1 MPVSIQF
8 RQALGKLVLPAL
20 ILVACGVI
28 LLGKADRALVERLR
42 MQTADLLAPAYSL
55 VAWPQAKLRWLS
67 GNLQDI
73 RNLEAENIRLRAENE
88 SLRHWYDVAAALA
101 DENGTLKA
109 NLHWIPDNA
118 PTFVSGRVVRD
129 TSGLYARAVL
139 LAINADTSVRKGGI
153 ALDGAVLVGRV
164 TEVGK
169 RSARVLL
176 ITDSSSRLPVTLESS
191 HAAAIMAG
199 DNSPLPRI
207 IFYPQDNVPIEGE
220 RVVTNGEIESL
231 PAGLPVGHVHYVR
244 PGQPVVVPAA
254 ALDHVDILRI
264 FDYADSVAPPD
275 APGRVPLPPPVGGTL
290 SLPAQF
296 QPHADQG
303 LHG

>member
-28 LLGKADRALVERLR
+28 LLGKADRALVEKLR
-42 MQTADLLAPAYSL
+42 MRTADLLSPAYAL
-55 VAWPQAKLRWLS
+55 VEWPQEKLRWLS

-73 RNLEAENIRLRAENE
+73 RNLEAENIRLRAENA

-101 DENGTLKA
+101 DENATLKA

-118 PTFVSGRVVRD
+118 PDFVTGRVVRD

-139 LAINADTSVRKGGI
+139 LAINPETAVSKGGI
-153 ALDGAVLVGRV
+153 ALDGAGLVGRV

-176 ITDSSSRLPVTLESS
+176 ITDSSSRLPVTLEAS

-231 PAGLPVGHVHYVR
+231 PAGLPVGHVHYLR

-254 ALDHVDILRI
+254 ALDHVDTLRI
-264 FDYADSVAPPD
+264 FNYEDSIAPPD
-275 APGRVPLPPPVGGTL
+275 APVSYTHLTLPTILLV
-290 SLPAQF
+290 
-296 QPHADQG
+296 
-303 LHG
+303 

>member
-139 LAINADTSVRKGGI
+139 LAINADTSVRKG
-153 ALDGAVLVGRV
+153 A
-164 TEVGK
+164 
-169 RSARVLL
+169 
-176 ITDSSSRLPVTLESS
+176 
-191 HAAAIMAG
+191 
-199 DNSPLPRI
+199 
-207 IFYPQDNVPIEGE
+207 
-220 RVVTNGEIESL
+220 
-231 PAGLPVGHVHYVR
+231 
-244 PGQPVVVPAA
+244 
-254 ALDHVDILRI
+254 
-264 FDYADSVAPPD
+264 
-275 APGRVPLPPPVGGTL
+275 
-290 SLPAQF
+290 
-296 QPHADQG
+296 
-303 LHG
+303 

>member
-129 TSGLYARAVL
+129 TSVLYARAVL

-153 ALDGAVLVGRV
+153 ALDGAGLVGRV

>member
-28 LLGKADRALVERLR
+28 LLGKADRVLVERLR
-42 MQTADLLAPAYSL
+42 MQTADLLAPAYAL
-55 VAWPQAKLRWLS
+55 VEWPQAKLRWLS

-139 LAINADTSVRKGGI
+139 LAINPDTAVRKGGI
-153 ALDGAVLVGRV
+153 ALDGAGLVGRV
-164 TEVGK
+164 TEVGR

-290 SLPAQF
+290 SLPTQF
-296 QPHADQG
+296 LPHVNQG

>member
-153 ALDGAVLVGRV
+153 ALDGAGLVGRV

>member
-20 ILVACGVI
+20 ILVAFGVI
-28 LLGKADRALVERLR
+28 LLGKADRTLVEKLR
-42 MQTADLLAPAYSL
+42 MQTADLLAPAYRM
-55 VAWPQAKLRWLS
+55 VEWPQEKLRWLS

-73 RNLEAENIRLRAENE
+73 RNLEAENIRLRAENT

-101 DENGTLKA
+101 DENATLKA

-139 LAINADTSVRKGGI
+139 LAINPDTSVHKGGI
-153 ALDGAVLVGRV
+153 ALDGAGLVGRV
-164 TEVGK
+164 TEVGR

-176 ITDSSSRLPVTLESS
+176 ITDSSSRLPVTLEAS

-199 DNSPLPRI
+199 DNSPMPRI
-207 IFYPQDNVPIEGE
+207 IFYPQDNLPVEGE

-231 PAGLPVGHVHYVR
+231 PASLPVGHVHYLR
-244 PGQPVVVPAA
+244 PGMPVVVPAA
-254 ALDHVDILRI
+254 ALDHIDIVRI
-264 FDYADSVAPPD
+264 FDYEDSVAPPD
-275 APGRVPLPPPVGGTL
+275 APGRVPLPPVGRTMV
-290 SLPAQF
+290 LPSQF
-296 QPHADQG
+296 QINQDKG

>member
-28 LLGKADRALVERLR
+28 LLGKADRGLIEKLR
-42 MQTADLLAPAYSL
+42 MNTADLLAPAYGL
-55 VAWPQAKLRWLS
+55 VAWPQEKLRWVS

-73 RNLEAENIRLRAENE
+73 RNLEAENIRLRAENT

-101 DENGTLKA
+101 DENATLKA

-139 LAINADTSVRKGGI
+139 LSLNPDTAVRKGGI
-153 ALDGAVLVGRV
+153 ALDGAGLVGRV
-164 TEVGK
+164 TEVGR

-199 DNSPLPRI
+199 DNSALPRI

-231 PAGLPVGHVHYVR
+231 PAGLPVGHVHYLR

-254 ALDHVDILRI
+254 DLDHVDMLRV
-264 FDYADSVAPPD
+264 FDYEDSVVPPD
-275 APGRVPLPPPVGGTL
+275 APGRVPLPSGGGTMP
-290 SLPAQF
+290 LPT
-296 QPHADQG
+296 HSDQG

>member
-28 LLGKADRALVERLR
+28 LLGKADRPLVEKLR
-42 MQTADLLAPAYSL
+42 MQTADLLAPAYGL

-73 RNLEAENIRLRAENE
+73 RNLEAENIRLRAENVT
-88 SLRHWYDVAAALA
+88 LRHWYDVAAALA
-101 DENGTLKA
+101 DENAALKS

-118 PTFVSGRVVRD
+118 PAFVTGRVVRD

-139 LAINADTSVRKGGI
+139 LAINPDTAVRKGGI
-153 ALDGAVLVGRV
+153 ALDGSGLVGRV

-169 RSARVLL
+169 RSVRVLL

-199 DNSPLPRI
+199 DNTALPRI

-231 PAGLPVGHVHYVR
+231 PAGLPVGHVHYLR

-264 FDYADSVAPPD
+264 FDYEDSVSPPD
-275 APGRVPLPPPVGGTL
+275 APGRVPLPSVGRTL
-290 SLPAQF
+290 SLPSQF
-296 QPHADQG
+296 QSHPDQG

>member
-28 LLGKADRALVERLR
+28 LLGKADRGLIEKLR
-42 MQTADLLAPAYSL
+42 MNTADLLAPAYGL
-55 VAWPQAKLRWLS
+55 VAWPQEKLRWVS

-73 RNLEAENIRLRAENE
+73 RNLEAENIRLRAENV

-101 DENGTLKA
+101 DENATLKA

-139 LAINADTSVRKGGI
+139 LALNPDTAVRKGGI
-153 ALDGAVLVGRV
+153 ALDGAGLVGRV
-164 TEVGK
+164 TEVGR

-199 DNSPLPRI
+199 DSSALPRI

-231 PAGLPVGHVHYVR
+231 PAGLPVGHVHYLR

-254 ALDHVDILRI
+254 DLDHVDMLRV
-264 FDYADSVAPPD
+264 FDYEDSVVPPD
-275 APGRVPLPPPVGGTL
+275 APGRVPLPATGGAMP
-290 SLPAQF
+290 LPAH
-296 QPHADQG
+296 PDQG

>member
-153 ALDGAVLVGRV
+153 ALDGAGLVGRV

-264 FDYADSVAPPD
+264 FDYAYSVAPPD

>member
-28 LLGKADRALVERLR
+28 LLGKADRPLIGKLR
-42 MQTADLLAPAYSL
+42 MQTADLLAPAYGL

-73 RNLEAENIRLRAENE
+73 RNLEAENIRLRAENV

-101 DENGTLKA
+101 DENAALKS

-118 PTFVSGRVVRD
+118 PAFVTGRVVRD

-139 LAINADTSVRKGGI
+139 LAINPDTAVRKGGI
-153 ALDGAVLVGRV
+153 ALDGSGLVGRV

-169 RSARVLL
+169 RSVRVLL

-199 DNSPLPRI
+199 DNTALPRI

-231 PAGLPVGHVHYVR
+231 PAGLPVGHVHYLR

-254 ALDHVDILRI
+254 ALDHIDILRI
-264 FDYADSVAPPD
+264 FDYEDSVSPPD
-275 APGRVPLPPPVGGTL
+275 APGRVPLPNVGRTM
-290 SLPAQF
+290 SLPSQF
-296 QPHADQG
+296 QSHPDQG